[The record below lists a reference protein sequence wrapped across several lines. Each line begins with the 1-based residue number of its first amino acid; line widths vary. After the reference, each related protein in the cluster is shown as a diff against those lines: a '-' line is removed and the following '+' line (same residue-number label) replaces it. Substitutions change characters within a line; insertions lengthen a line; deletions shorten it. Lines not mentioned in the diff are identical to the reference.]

1 MCCATSKAKLIGI
14 KRAYKTVTHPTSITD
29 LIDFNI
35 HLLRFIKRQLQF
47 EHWIDVKIIARRWV
61 FDNVTIFKLVNIS
74 LCYMSL
80 MWHKIDRLLIQ
91 PFIFHRQPPSM
102 NLHDT
107 YYPSTLTSFFSS
119 IAASILSKTLLL
131 IPHIFTV
138 PLCHLCVPVY
148 LTVIEAEAG
157 WRWQSETP
165 QQTKWVCLA
174 VTGPREVLKCVDS
187 MRHGDRLSCQT
198 KPVKCKTNLPIHFV
212 WKQQRQTEVV

>member
-1 MCCATSKAKLIGI
+1 MLELNKFIQHSVLCYFKGKMYRDKARILN
-14 KRAYKTVTHPTSITD
+14 RDSSY
-29 LIDFNI
+29 LYNRFNRFFV
-35 HLLRFIKRQLQF
+35 LRFIKQQLQF

-61 FDNVTIFKLVNIS
+61 FDNVTIFELVNIS

-102 NLHDT
+102 NLHDS

-138 PLCHLCVPVY
+138 PLCHLCVPVPHSNWGRGRMAMAIRDPAADQMS
-148 LTVIEAEAG
+148 LSSCDRTSGSAEMC
-157 WRWQSETP
+157 RQH
-165 QQTKWVCLA
+165 
-174 VTGPREVLKCVDS
+174 VTRGPTELPD
-187 MRHGDRLSCQT
+187 
-198 KPVKCKTNLPIHFV
+198 KTSQVQN
-212 WKQQRQTEVV
+212 